1 MKLFRLLLAVG
12 VTAGLSA
19 GVRSGLSDG
28 SSGAAV
34 GSPVRVASA
43 RGSHVSPASAGVA
56 RTGLIFRLGLEAD
69 RGIAFPSISA
79 RSQLSNGTLFP
90 AGSPLQAASLR
101 RPRNS
106 VEPSTAGTN
115 LSDRAIADAIRLAE
129 GRTRGVHRYGIR
141 TARSEADGRRTCL
154 LTIEANRGRWKASGA
169 RGEFV
174 DFLADRYCPPSCDP
188 VGNRKWKRNVKLFLS
203 K

>member
-1 MKLFRLLLAVG
+1 MKLFQLLLVG

-28 SSGAAV
+28 IGSAAV

-43 RGSHVSPASAGVA
+43 RGSHVSPASAGAA
-56 RTGLIFRLGLEAD
+56 RTGLTFRLGLEAD

-101 RPRNS
+101 RELNS
-106 VEPSTAGTN
+106 VEPSPAGTVF
-115 LSDRAIADAIRLAE
+115 SDARIADAIRTAE
-129 GRTRGVHRYGIR
+129 GRTAGAYRYGIR
-141 TARSEADGRRTCL
+141 AAKSEADGRRRCL
-154 LTIEANRGRWKASGA
+154 ATIRANRARWIAAGA
-169 RGEFV
+169 RGEFI

-188 VGNRKWKRNVKLFLS
+188 VGNRNWKRNVKFFLS